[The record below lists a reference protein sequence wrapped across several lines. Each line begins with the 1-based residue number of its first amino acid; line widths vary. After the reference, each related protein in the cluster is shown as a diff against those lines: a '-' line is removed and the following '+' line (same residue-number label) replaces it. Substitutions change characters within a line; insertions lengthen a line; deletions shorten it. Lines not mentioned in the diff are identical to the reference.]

1 MSNQRTT
8 LVLGLALLGL
18 AATAL
23 PGRAASRDTALGASG
38 EVYQVKAGN
47 YGDLFP
53 NGHAV
58 DATVPVLAIDVT
70 KPGATP
76 QRVLIPETLDPSPDT
91 SASLLYESDSQTV
104 YTLWAAQVGTNSV
117 LKLAGFDGT
126 NWSAPIQVVGNP
138 YATKGSPQFAITRET
153 FQDIADDGTTA
164 TKHRTTLHLLWQ
176 EESVPGVPETF
187 YTPVVFVEGVY
198 TGINPVYDLSDSV
211 PAPPAAG
218 AAAAAAAP
226 QQTTLLRAPTI
237 QAGRDQRTVIAA
249 FNSPGKQQL
258 ATVEIDVLPEELSRL
273 SEKARSHII
282 EIGRALYP
290 NDLPSLATKARSHI
304 IEIGVAFHPELV
316 SSIADQVQA
325 VILANGDADGPATS
339 IEDLATKARSHI
351 IEIGA
356 KLSGRGLQDGDLTK
370 IVQVD
375 DPSGEDTITP
385 TGQAAYLLQLRLA
398 STRPV
403 PRIGPGTVKL
413 FVSEDGSD
421 VLVSWAQTDKVLY
434 RLSKD
439 GGWSDALTLTLSP
452 TLDINKA
459 YDILGQRVRNR

>member
-1 MSNQRTT
+1 MSNQNRIFI
-8 LVLGLALLGL
+8 LGLLALGL
-18 AATAL
+18 AAV
-23 PGRAASRDTALGASG
+23 PGRAASRDTALGAGG
-38 EVYQVKAGN
+38 EVYQVKAGT

-53 NGHAV
+53 GGRAV
-58 DATVPVLAIDVT
+58 DAAVPVLAVDIT
-70 KPGATP
+70 KPGAAA
-76 QRVLIPETLDPSPDT
+76 QRVLIPDTLDPAAET
-91 SASLLYESDSQTV
+91 SASLIYENDSQTV
-104 YTLWAAQVGTNSV
+104 YALWASQVGLNPV

-126 NWSAPIQVVGNP
+126 NWSTPIQVVGNP
-138 YATKGSPQFAITRET
+138 FAWKSSPQLAITRET
-153 FQDIADDGTTA
+153 FQDIADDGGTA

-176 EESVPGVPETF
+176 EEVISDAPETF

-198 TGINPVYDLSDSV
+198 TGINPIYNLSDYLADSS
-211 PAPPAAG
+211 AG
-218 AAAAAAAP
+218 SAAAAAAP

-249 FNSPGKQQL
+249 FTSPGKQQL

-273 SEKARSHII
+273 AEKARSHII

-290 NDLPSLATKARSHI
+290 NDLPSLAEKARSHI

-316 SSIADQVQA
+316 TSIASQVRDL
-325 VILANGDADGPATS
+325 ILANGDAEGATAT
-339 IEDLATKARSHI
+339 IEGLAEKARSHI

-356 KLSGRGLQDGDLTK
+356 KLSGRGLRDGDLTK

-375 DPSGEDTITP
+375 DPSGEDTTTP
-385 TGQAAYLLQLRLA
+385 AGQAAYMLQIRLA
-398 STRPV
+398 SSRPA
-403 PRIGPGTVKL
+403 PRVGPGTVKL

-439 GGWSDALTLTLSP
+439 AGWTDPLTLNLSP

>member
-1 MSNQRTT
+1 MSNQRTI
-8 LVLGLALLGL
+8 LVLGLTLLGL
-18 AATAL
+18 ATAL

-53 NGHAV
+53 GGRAV
-58 DATVPVLAIDVT
+58 DPGVPVLAIDVT
-70 KPGATP
+70 RPGAAA
-76 QRVLIPETLDPSPDT
+76 QRILIPDTLDPTPDT
-91 SASLLYESDSQTV
+91 SASLLYENDSQTV
-104 YTLWAAQVGTNSV
+104 YALWASQVGTNSV

-126 NWSAPIQVVGNP
+126 NWSSPIQVVGNP

-176 EESVPGVPETF
+176 EEAVPGVPDTF

-198 TGINPVYDLSDSV
+198 TGINPVYNLSDSLQDA
-211 PAPPAAG
+211 PASL
-218 AAAAAAAP
+218 AAAAP
-226 QQTTLLRAPTI
+226 QQTALLRVPTI

-249 FNSPGKQQL
+249 FTSPGKQQL
-258 ATVEIDVLPEELSRL
+258 ATVEVDVLPEELSRL

-290 NDLPSLATKARSHI
+290 NDLPTLAEKARSHI

-316 SSIADQVQA
+316 SSIADQVRDT
-325 VILANGDADGPATS
+325 ILANGDATSTATT
-339 IEDLATKARSHI
+339 IEGLAEKARSHI

-356 KLSGRGLQDGDLTK
+356 KLSGRGLRDGDLTK

-385 TGQAAYLLQLRLA
+385 TGQAAYLLQLRTA
-398 STRPV
+398 SSRPV
-403 PRIGPGTVKL
+403 PRVGPGTVKL

-421 VLVSWAQTDKVLY
+421 VLVSWAQTDKVIY
-434 RLSKD
+434 RLSK
-439 GGWSDALTLTLSP
+439 GAGWTDTLTLALSP

>member
-1 MSNQRTT
+1 MSNQRTI
-8 LVLGLALLGL
+8 LVLGLTLLGL
-18 AATAL
+18 ATAL

-53 NGHAV
+53 GGRAV
-58 DATVPVLAIDVT
+58 DPGVPVLAVDVT
-70 KPGATP
+70 RPGAAA
-76 QRVLIPETLDPSPDT
+76 QRVLIPDTLDPSPDT
-91 SASLLYESDSQTV
+91 SASLLYENDSQTV
-104 YTLWAAQVGTNSV
+104 YALWASQVGTNSV

-126 NWSAPIQVVGNP
+126 NWSSPIQVVGNP

-176 EESVPGVPETF
+176 EEAVPGVPDTF

-198 TGINPVYDLSDSV
+198 TGINPVYNLSDSLQD
-211 PAPPAAG
+211 PPASL
-218 AAAAAAAP
+218 AAAAP
-226 QQTTLLRAPTI
+226 QQTTLLRVPTI

-249 FNSPGKQQL
+249 FTSPGKQQL
-258 ATVEIDVLPEELSRL
+258 ATVEVDVLPEELSRL

-290 NDLPSLATKARSHI
+290 NDLPTLAEKARSHI

-316 SSIADQVQA
+316 SSIADQVRDT
-325 VILANGDADGPATS
+325 ILANGDATSTATT
-339 IEDLATKARSHI
+339 IEGLAEKARSHI

-356 KLSGRGLQDGDLTK
+356 KLSGRGLRDGDLTK

-385 TGQAAYLLQLRLA
+385 TGQAAYLLQLRMA
-398 STRPV
+398 SSRPV
-403 PRIGPGTVKL
+403 PRVGPGTVKL

-421 VLVSWAQTDKVLY
+421 VLVSWAQTDKVIY

-439 GGWSDALTLTLSP
+439 AGWTDTLTLALSP

>member
-1 MSNQRTT
+1 MSKQRTI

-18 AATAL
+18 AAAL
-23 PGRAASRDTALGASG
+23 PGRAASRDSALGVNG

-58 DATVPVLAIDVT
+58 DPAVPVLAIDVT
-70 KPGATP
+70 QPGAAP
-76 QRVLIPETLDPSPDT
+76 QRVLIPDTLDPAAEA
-91 SASLLYESDSQTV
+91 SASLIYENDSQTV
-104 YTLWAAQVGTNSV
+104 FALWASQVGLNPV
-117 LKLAGFDGT
+117 LKLSGFDGT
-126 NWSAPIQVVGNP
+126 DWSAPIQVVGNP
-138 YATKGSPQFAITRET
+138 YATKGSPQFTITRET

-176 EESVPGVPETF
+176 EEVVPGAPDTF
-187 YTPVVFVEGVY
+187 YTPVIFVEGVY
-198 TGINPVYDLSDSV
+198 TGINPVYNLSDYLADSS
-211 PAPPAAG
+211 
-218 AAAAAAAP
+218 AAATAAAAP
-226 QQTTLLRAPTI
+226 QQTALLRAPTI

-249 FNSPGKQQL
+249 FTSPGKQQL

-290 NDLPSLATKARSHI
+290 SDLPSLATKARSHI

-316 SSIADQVQA
+316 SSIADQVRDM
-325 VILANGDADGPATS
+325 ILANGDADGTAST
-339 IEDLATKARSHI
+339 IEGLAEKCRSHI

-356 KLSGRGLQDGDLTK
+356 KLSGRGLRDGDLTK

-385 TGQAAYLLQLRLA
+385 TGQAAYLLQIRLA
-398 STRPV
+398 SSRPV
-403 PRIGPGTVKL
+403 PRVGPGTVKL

-421 VLVSWAQTDKVLY
+421 VLVSWAQADKVLY

-439 GGWSDALTLTLSP
+439 AGWTDPLTLNLSP

>member
-1 MSNQRTT
+1 VIEVDMSKQRTI

-18 AATAL
+18 AAAL
-23 PGRAASRDTALGASG
+23 PGRAASRDSALGVNG

-58 DATVPVLAIDVT
+58 DSGVPVLAIDVT
-70 KPGATP
+70 KPGAPP
-76 QRVLIPETLDPSPDT
+76 QRVLIPDTLDPAAET
-91 SASLLYESDSQTV
+91 SASLIYENDSQTV
-104 YTLWAAQVGTNSV
+104 YALWASQVGLNPI
-117 LKLAGFDGT
+117 LKLSGFDGT
-126 NWSAPIQVVGNP
+126 SWSTPIQVVGNP
-138 YATKGSPQFAITRET
+138 YATKGSPQLAITRET
-153 FQDIADDGTTA
+153 FQDVADDGSTT

-176 EESVPGVPETF
+176 EELVSGAPETF

-198 TGINPVYDLSDSV
+198 TGINPVYNLGDYLPD
-211 PAPPAAG
+211 PPAG
-218 AAAAAAAP
+218 AAAI
-226 QQTTLLRAPTI
+226 QQQQTLLREPTI
-237 QAGRDQRTVIAA
+237 QAGRDQRTVIVA
-249 FNSPGKQQL
+249 FTSPGKQQL

-290 NDLPSLATKARSHI
+290 SDLPTLAEKARSHI
-304 IEIGVAFHPELV
+304 IEIGVAYHPELV
-316 SSIADQVQA
+316 SSIADQVRT
-325 VILANGDADGPATS
+325 VILAGGDGDGTATT
-339 IEDLATKARSHI
+339 IEGLAEKCRSHI

-356 KLSGRGLQDGDLTK
+356 KLSGRGLRDGDTTK

-385 TGQAAYLLQLRLA
+385 AGQAAYLLQLRLA
-398 STRPV
+398 SNRPA
-403 PRIGPGTVKL
+403 PRVGPGTVKL

-421 VLVSWAQTDKVLY
+421 VLVSWTQADKVIY
-434 RLSKD
+434 RLSK
-439 GGWSDALTLTLSP
+439 GGAWGDTMTLTLSP
-452 TLDINKA
+452 AFDINKA

>member
-1 MSNQRTT
+1 MSKQRTP

-23 PGRAASRDTALGASG
+23 PGRAASRDTALGSSG

-53 NGHAV
+53 GSRTV
-58 DATVPVLAIDVT
+58 DAGTPVLAIDIT
-70 KPGATP
+70 RPGAAVP
-76 QRVLIPETLDPSPDT
+76 QRVLIPDTLDPAPDT
-91 SASLLYESDSQTV
+91 SPSLLYENDSQTV
-104 YTLWAAQVGTNSV
+104 YALWASQVGTNSV

-126 NWSAPIQVVGNP
+126 NWSSPIQVVGNP
-138 YATKGSPQFAITRET
+138 WATKGSPQFAITRET

-164 TKHRTTLHLLWQ
+164 AKHRTTLHLLWQ
-176 EESVPGVPETF
+176 EEIVGGLPETF

-198 TGINPVYDLSDSV
+198 TGINPVYKLSDYL
-211 PAPPAAG
+211 PEPTAAN
-218 AAAAAAAP
+218 AAAAPP

-237 QAGRDQRTVIAA
+237 QAGRDQRTVVIAFA
-249 FNSPGKQQL
+249 AQSMQQL
-258 ATVEIDVLPEELSRL
+258 ATVEVDVLPEELSRL
-273 SEKARSHII
+273 SE
-282 EIGRALYP
+282 
-290 NDLPSLATKARSHI
+290 
-304 IEIGVAFHPELV
+304 
-316 SSIADQVQA
+316 
-325 VILANGDADGPATS
+325 
-339 IEDLATKARSHI
+339 KARSHI

-385 TGQAAYLLQLRLA
+385 TGQAAYLIQLRLA
-398 STRPV
+398 SARTM

-439 GGWSDALTLTLSP
+439 GGWGDALTLALSP
-452 TLDINKA
+452 SIDINKA

>member
-1 MSNQRTT
+1 MSKQRTP

-23 PGRAASRDTALGASG
+23 PGRAASRDTALGSSG

-53 NGHAV
+53 GSRTV
-58 DATVPVLAIDVT
+58 DAGTPVLAIDIT
-70 KPGATP
+70 RPGAAVP
-76 QRVLIPETLDPSPDT
+76 QRVLIPDTLDPAPDT
-91 SASLLYESDSQTV
+91 SPSLLYENDSQTV
-104 YTLWAAQVGTNSV
+104 YALWASQVGTNSV

-126 NWSAPIQVVGNP
+126 NWSSPIQVVGNP
-138 YATKGSPQFAITRET
+138 WATKGSPQFAITRET

-164 TKHRTTLHLLWQ
+164 AKHRTTLHLLWQ
-176 EESVPGVPETF
+176 EEIVGGLPETF

-198 TGINPVYDLSDSV
+198 TGINPVYKLSDYL
-211 PAPPAAG
+211 PEPTAAN
-218 AAAAAAAP
+218 AAAAPP

-237 QAGRDQRTVIAA
+237 QAGRDQRTVVIAFA
-249 FNSPGKQQL
+249 AQSMQQL
-258 ATVEIDVLPEELSRL
+258 ATVEVDVLPEELSRL
-273 SEKARSHII
+273 SE
-282 EIGRALYP
+282 
-290 NDLPSLATKARSHI
+290 KARSHI

-316 SSIADQVQA
+316 SSIADQVA
-325 VILANGDADGPATS
+325 SVIRANGDAEGAAAT
-339 IEDLATKARSHI
+339 IEGLAEKARSHI

-385 TGQAAYLLQLRLA
+385 TGQAAYLIQLRLA
-398 STRPV
+398 SARTM

-439 GGWSDALTLTLSP
+439 GGWGDALTLALSP
-452 TLDINKA
+452 SIDINKA

>member
-1 MSNQRTT
+1 MSNQNRIFI
-8 LVLGLALLGL
+8 LGLLALGL
-18 AATAL
+18 AAV
-23 PGRAASRDTALGASG
+23 PGRAASRDTALGAGG

-53 NGHAV
+53 GGRAV
-58 DATVPVLAIDVT
+58 DAAVPVLAVDIT
-70 KPGATP
+70 KPGAAA
-76 QRVLIPETLDPSPDT
+76 QRVLIPDTLDPAAET
-91 SASLLYESDSQTV
+91 SASLIYENDSQTV
-104 YTLWAAQVGTNSV
+104 YALWASQVGLNPV

-126 NWSAPIQVVGNP
+126 NWSTPIQVVGNP
-138 YATKGSPQFAITRET
+138 FAWKSSPQLAITRET
-153 FQDIADDGTTA
+153 FQDIADDGGTA

-176 EESVPGVPETF
+176 EEVISDAPETF

-198 TGINPVYDLSDSV
+198 TGINPIYNLSDYLTDSS
-211 PAPPAAG
+211 AG
-218 AAAAAAAP
+218 SAAAAP
-226 QQTTLLRAPTI
+226 QQTMLLRAPTI

-249 FNSPGKQQL
+249 FTSPGKQQL

-273 SEKARSHII
+273 AEKARSHII

-290 NDLPSLATKARSHI
+290 NDLPSLAEKARSHI

-316 SSIADQVQA
+316 TSIADQVRDL
-325 VILANGDADGPATS
+325 ILANGDAEGATAT
-339 IEDLATKARSHI
+339 IEGLAEKARSHI

-356 KLSGRGLQDGDLTK
+356 KLSGRGLRDGDLTK

-375 DPSGEDTITP
+375 DPSGEDTTTP

-398 STRPV
+398 SNRPA
-403 PRIGPGTVKL
+403 PRVGPGTVRL

-421 VLVSWAQTDKVLY
+421 VLVSWAQTDKVIY

-439 GGWSDALTLTLSP
+439 AGWTDTLTLTLSP

>member
-1 MSNQRTT
+1 MSNQRTI
-8 LVLGLALLGL
+8 LVLGLTLLGL
-18 AATAL
+18 ATAL

-38 EVYQVKAGN
+38 EVYQVKSGS

-53 NGHAV
+53 GGHAV
-58 DATVPVLAIDVT
+58 DPGVPVLAIDVT
-70 KPGATP
+70 RPGAAA
-76 QRVLIPETLDPSPDT
+76 QRVLIPDTLDPTPDT
-91 SASLLYESDSQTV
+91 SASLLYENDSQTV
-104 YTLWAAQVGTNSV
+104 YALWASQVGTNSV

-126 NWSAPIQVVGNP
+126 NWSSPIQVVGNP

-176 EESVPGVPETF
+176 EEAVPGVPDTF

-198 TGINPVYDLSDSV
+198 TGINPVYNLSDYLQDA
-211 PAPPAAG
+211 PASL
-218 AAAAAAAP
+218 AAAAP
-226 QQTTLLRAPTI
+226 QQTTLLRVPTI

-249 FNSPGKQQL
+249 FTSPGKQQL
-258 ATVEIDVLPEELSRL
+258 ATVEVDVLPEELSRL

-290 NDLPSLATKARSHI
+290 NDLPTLAEKARSHI

-316 SSIADQVQA
+316 SSIADQVRDT
-325 VILANGDADGPATS
+325 ILANGDATSTATT
-339 IEDLATKARSHI
+339 IEGLAEKARSHI

-356 KLSGRGLQDGDLTK
+356 KLSGRGLRDGDLTK

-385 TGQAAYLLQLRLA
+385 TGQAAYLLQLRMA
-398 STRPV
+398 SSRPV
-403 PRIGPGTVKL
+403 PRVGPGTVKL

-421 VLVSWAQTDKVLY
+421 VLVSWAQTDKVIY
-434 RLSKD
+434 RLSK
-439 GGWSDALTLTLSP
+439 GAGWTDTLTLALSP

>member
-1 MSNQRTT
+1 MSNQRTI
-8 LVLGLALLGL
+8 LVLGLTLLGL

-53 NGHAV
+53 AGRAV
-58 DATVPVLAIDVT
+58 DPGVPVLAIDVT
-70 KPGATP
+70 RPGAAA
-76 QRVLIPETLDPSPDT
+76 QRILIPDTLDPSPDT
-91 SASLLYESDSQTV
+91 SPSLLYENDSQTV
-104 YTLWAAQVGTNSV
+104 YALWASQVGTNSV
-117 LKLAGFDGT
+117 LKLAGFDGA
-126 NWSAPIQVVGNP
+126 NWSTPIQVVGNP
-138 YATKGSPQFAITRET
+138 WATKGSPQFAITRET

-176 EESVPGVPETF
+176 EEAVPGVPDTF

-198 TGINPVYDLSDSV
+198 TGINPVYNLSDSLQD
-211 PAPPAAG
+211 PPASL
-218 AAAAAAAP
+218 AAAAP
-226 QQTTLLRAPTI
+226 QQTTLLRVPTI

-249 FNSPGKQQL
+249 FTSPGKQQL
-258 ATVEIDVLPEELSRL
+258 ATVEVDVLPEELSRL

-290 NDLPSLATKARSHI
+290 NDLPTLAEKARSHI

-316 SSIADQVQA
+316 SSIADQVRDT
-325 VILANGDADGPATS
+325 ILANGDATSTATT
-339 IEDLATKARSHI
+339 IEGLAEKARSHI

-356 KLSGRGLQDGDLTK
+356 KLSGRGLRDGDLTK

-375 DPSGEDTITP
+375 DPSGEYTITP
-385 TGQAAYLLQLRLA
+385 TGQAAYLLQLRMA
-398 STRPV
+398 SSRPV
-403 PRIGPGTVKL
+403 PRVGPGTVKL

-421 VLVSWAQTDKVLY
+421 VLVSWAQTDKVIY

-439 GGWSDALTLTLSP
+439 AGWTDTLTLALSP

>member
-1 MSNQRTT
+1 MSKQRTP

-23 PGRAASRDTALGASG
+23 PGRAASRDTALGSSG

-53 NGHAV
+53 GSRTV
-58 DATVPVLAIDVT
+58 DAGTPVLAIDIT
-70 KPGATP
+70 RPGAAVP
-76 QRVLIPETLDPSPDT
+76 QRVLIPDTLDPAPDT
-91 SASLLYESDSQTV
+91 SPSLLYENDSQTV
-104 YTLWAAQVGTNSV
+104 YALWASQVGTNSV

-126 NWSAPIQVVGNP
+126 NWSSPIQVVGNP
-138 YATKGSPQFAITRET
+138 WATKGSPQFAITRET

-164 TKHRTTLHLLWQ
+164 AKHRTTLHLLWQ
-176 EESVPGVPETF
+176 EEIVGGLPETF

-198 TGINPVYDLSDSV
+198 TGINPVYKLSDYL
-211 PAPPAAG
+211 PEPTAAN
-218 AAAAAAAP
+218 AAAAPP

-237 QAGRDQRTVIAA
+237 QAGRDQRTVVIAFA
-249 FNSPGKQQL
+249 AQSMQQL
-258 ATVEIDVLPEELSRL
+258 ATVEVDVLPEELSRL

-282 EIGRALYP
+282 EIGRADYP
-290 NDLPSLATKARSHI
+290 NNLPGLAEKARSHI

-316 SSIADQVQA
+316 SSIADQVA
-325 VILANGDADGPATS
+325 SVIRANGDAEGAAAT
-339 IEDLATKARSHI
+339 IEGLAEKARSHI

-385 TGQAAYLLQLRLA
+385 TGQAAYLIQLRLA
-398 STRPV
+398 SARTM

-439 GGWSDALTLTLSP
+439 GGWGDALTLALSP
-452 TLDINKA
+452 SIDINKA